1 MFYYP
6 NRRYYPR
13 FEKDLAL
20 KASENKFKALVEQ
33 SLTGIYIF
41 EEDKY
46 IYVNSQFCEIFGYSE
61 NEIITGMKPTDVISF
76 EDKKR
81 ANENINKRLNG
92 EVQSVRYIAKGN
104 HKTGKPLW
112 VEIHGTHLVIEGKD
126 VITGTVLDIT
136 ARKIA
141 EEEIRKLNGELEEK
155 VKNRTNELET
165 KISEIQRM
173 NKLFVGRELRIKELK
188 EKIKEIENSQKNK
201 TNN

>member
-1 MFYYP
+1 MEDIT
-6 NRRYYPR
+6 PR
-13 FEKDLAL
+13 IEADLAL

-46 IYVNSQFCEIFGYSE
+46 IYVNSRFCEIFGYSE
-61 NEIITGMKPTDVISF
+61 NVIIAGMKPIDVISI
-76 EDKKR
+76 EDKER
-81 ANENINKRLNG
+81 ANENIKRRLSG
-92 EVQSVRYIAKGN
+92 EVQSVRYVAKGN

-155 VKNRTNELET
+155 VKDRTNELET